1 MFADGVVDLVA
12 NGCITNNKKSKHQG
26 RIVGSFLNGTKQ
38 LYDFVDNNPFVEML
52 VVDYVNSTRKLTKE
66 RFLLC
71 SAVLFIRPM
80 LNDNKY

>member
-12 NGCITNNKKSKHQG
+12 NGCITNNKKKIHQG

-52 VVDYVNSTRKLTKE
+52 VVDYVNSTSKLTSQE
-66 RFLLC
+66 
-71 SAVLFIRPM
+71 
-80 LNDNKY
+80 